1 MIKIGVL
8 SSYNGSGFIAL
19 NKACESGYL
28 NAKVVVV
35 ISNNTNANVL
45 KTAQNNNITNYCIN
59 AKKYPNDD
67 VDLKILEV
75 LKENQC
81 DYVFLSGYMKKI
93 DPSLIEA
100 YPEKIVNCHPAL
112 LPNFGGRG
120 MYGRFVHE
128 AVVKEKATKTG
139 VTVHFVNENYDEGKH
154 ILQNEISVSPTE
166 SVDSV
171 ENRVKEIE
179 TATIVEAFKKLIK
192 D

>member
-45 KTAQNNNITNYCIN
+45 KTAQNNNITNYCMN

-75 LKENQC
+75 LNENQC
-81 DYVFLSGYMKKI
+81 DYIFLSGYMKKI
-93 DPSLIEA
+93 DASLIEA
-100 YPEKIVNCHPAL
+100 YPNKIVNCHPAL
-112 LPNFGGRG
+112 LPKI
-120 MYGRFVHE
+120 YP
-128 AVVKEKATKTG
+128 
-139 VTVHFVNENYDEGKH
+139 
-154 ILQNEISVSPTE
+154 SPAA
-166 SVDSV
+166 DIN
-171 ENRVKEIE
+171 NRVIIQFQNRPLQV
-179 TATIVEAFKKLIK
+179 AAGL
-192 D
+192 

>member
-19 NKACESGYL
+19 QKACESGYI
-28 NAKVVVV
+28 NAEIVVV

-45 KTAQNNNITNYCIN
+45 LTAQNNNIKNHCIN
-59 AKKYPNDD
+59 TKKYPNDN

-93 DPSLIEA
+93 DASLIEA
-100 YPEKIVNCHPAL
+100 YPNKIVNCHPAL
-112 LPNFGGRG
+112 LPNFGGKG

-128 AVVKEKATKTG
+128 AVVKAKAPKTG
-139 VTVHFVNENYDEGKH
+139 VTVHFVNENYDEGEH
-154 ILQNEISVSPTE
+154 ILQNEILVSPTE

-179 TATIVEAFKKLIK
+179 TTTIVEAFKKLIN

>member
-8 SSYNGSGFIAL
+8 SSYNGSGFVAL
-19 NKACESGYL
+19 NEACESGYV

-45 KTAQNNNITNYCIN
+45 TTAQNKNIANYCIN
-59 AKKYPNDD
+59 SKKYPNEN
-67 VDLKILEV
+67 VDLKILEM
-75 LKENQC
+75 LKKHGC

-93 DPSLIEA
+93 DSLLLDFYENA
-100 YPEKIVNCHPAL
+100 IVNCHPAL

-128 AVVKEKATKTG
+128 AVVKAKAETTG
-139 VTVHFVNENYDEGKH
+139 VTVHFVNENYDEGEH
-154 ILQNEISVSPTE
+154 ILQKVIEVSPTE

-179 TATIVEAFKKLIK
+179 AFTIVEAFKKLTSQ
-192 D
+192 

>member
-19 NKACESGYL
+19 QKACESGYI
-28 NAKVVVV
+28 NAKIVVV

-45 KTAQNNNITNYCIN
+45 TTAQNCNINNYCIN
-59 AKKYPNDD
+59 TKNSPNEN
-67 VDLKILEV
+67 VDLKILNT
-75 LKENQC
+75 LKENGC
-81 DYVFLSGYMKKI
+81 DYIFLSGFMKKI
-93 DPSLIEA
+93 DGSLIES
-100 YPEKIVNCHPAL
+100 YPNKIVNCHPAL
-112 LPNFGGRG
+112 LPNFGGQG

-128 AVVKEKATKTG
+128 AVVKAKAPKTG
-139 VTVHFVNENYDEGKH
+139 VTVHFVNENYDEGEH
-154 ILQNEISVSPTE
+154 ILQNEILVSPTE

-179 TATIVEAFKKLIK
+179 TSTIVEAFKKLIK